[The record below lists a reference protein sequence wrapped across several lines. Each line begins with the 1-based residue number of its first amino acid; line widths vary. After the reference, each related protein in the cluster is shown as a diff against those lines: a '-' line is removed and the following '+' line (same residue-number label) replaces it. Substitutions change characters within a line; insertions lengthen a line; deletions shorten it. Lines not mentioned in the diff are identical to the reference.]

1 VNTTTSQLRLTS
13 IRKDFE
19 RWNVD
24 SLLIGSPANRSW
36 LSGFTGSAGWLLI
49 TRNQAILATD
59 FRYWDQATQQAP
71 DFELFKIR
79 KQNSA
84 IWQDF
89 ITQYDVSAV
98 GVEANHLT
106 VQRNLELDQIST
118 IKLVGLDETVESHRA
133 IKTAK
138 EIEIIKKAAAITDRA
153 MAEANNVIR
162 VGVSER
168 ELAWQLEKLMREAG
182 ADSMA
187 FPVIV
192 ASGPNGAMAHHT
204 PGNRIL
210 REGDAIIID
219 MGATIGGLNS
229 DLTRS
234 FLLSNEDLPRFR
246 EVYDLVL
253 MAQESA
259 LNGIKAGITGRSAD
273 RLARD
278 VIEEGGYGTEFG
290 HSLGHGIGL
299 EVHENPRLSHTG
311 ETKKLPVGSVVTIEP
326 GIYIHDWGGIRIED
340 LVVVTETGIELLSH
354 CPKNPIVPA
363 T

>member
-1 VNTTTSQLRLTS
+1 METSTYQERLDNV
-13 IRKDFE
+13 REDFG

-36 LSGFTGSAGWLLI
+36 LSGFTGSAGWILI
-49 TRNQAILATD
+49 TNNRAILATD
-59 FRYWDQATQQAP
+59 FRYWDQAAQQAP
-71 DFELFKIR
+71 DFDLYKIR
-79 KQNSA
+79 KQVSD

-98 GVEANHLT
+98 GVEATHLT
-106 VQRNLELDQIST
+106 VQRNLELEQLST
-118 IKLVGLDETVESHRA
+118 IKVVGLDETVESHRV
-133 IKTAK
+133 IKTAE
-138 EIEIIKKAAAITDRA
+138 EIEIIRKAASITDRA
-153 MAEANNVIR
+153 MTEANNLIR
-162 VGVSER
+162 PGISER
-168 ELAWQLEKLMREAG
+168 ELAWKLEKFMREAG

-204 PGNRIL
+204 PGDRKL
-210 REGDAIIID
+210 KEGDAIIVD
-219 MGATIGGLNS
+219 MGAAIGGYNS

-234 FLLSNEDLPRFR
+234 FLLGNEDQPRFR

-253 MAQESA
+253 RSQESA
-259 LNGIKAGITGRSAD
+259 LKGIKAGITGRSAD

-278 VIEEGGYGTEFG
+278 VIEDGGFGTEFG

-326 GIYIHDWGGIRIED
+326 GIYIRDWGGIRIED
-340 LVVVTETGIELLSH
+340 LALITETGSELLSH
-354 CPKNPIVPA
+354 CPKNPIVSV